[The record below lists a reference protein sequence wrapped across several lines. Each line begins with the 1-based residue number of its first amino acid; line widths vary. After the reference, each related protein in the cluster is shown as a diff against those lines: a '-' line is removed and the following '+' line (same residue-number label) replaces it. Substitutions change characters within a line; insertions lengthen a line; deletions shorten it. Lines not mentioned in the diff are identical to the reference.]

1 MHERRYVGYF
11 ALIGIYIALCES
23 FCAYN
28 PTFGKKHD
36 ERKEVSFTF
45 FGSAV
50 ELVECSSSM
59 TLPSVADVVVKLLV
73 SELPLLL
80 WWLQM

>member
-11 ALIGIYIALCES
+11 AFMGIYIALWES

-28 PTFGKKHD
+28 HTFGKKND